1 MMVGYLINEMIV
13 IHFGKNPSSGGIP
26 LSDRRRNEIVREVC
40 MMLVLDL
47 LMFVDKKFIY
57 IIINSGM
64 VIIEYIMRYI
74 IDIAGLFGS
83 INLDI
88 HPMWV
93 MDENAIMVLSFV

>member
-1 MMVGYLINEMIV
+1 
-13 IHFGKNPSSGGIP
+13 
-26 LSDRRRNEIVREVC
+26 
-40 MMLVLDL
+40 
-47 LMFVDKKFIY
+47 
-57 IIINSGM
+57 M

-93 MDENAIMVLSFV
+93 MDENAIMVLSFVWFIPIIAPISALMQGIDMNM